1 MARARGRGDDHAPRR
16 DGPAGAGAAASL
28 GARDPFDHARGQ
40 QSGSKRPA
48 VKTGAAKKAPKK
60 GEKG

>member
-16 DGPAGAGAAASL
+16 DGPGDVSAGTSL
-28 GARDPFDHARGQ
+28 GAQDPHDHARGQ

-48 VKTGAAKKAPKK
+48 AKTGAAKKAPKK